1 MDSRNRMLLQ
11 HHQQDIV
18 RDLDVKYILDELF
31 TNNAI
36 SNEVFDHI
44 YNLTDRVDRTRYLL
58 DTLLQSGNNCA
69 FNAFVDSL
77 AKDYKWLWEKLAVEN
92 NKDMIEDSFEDNLS
106 RGDVPRLPD
115 HFVRRLSLERDVLV
129 KLKSMNRHQIL
140 VLHGMSGCGKTALTI
155 SVLRSN
161 PLLITSDFT
170 GVMFWLNCSDCKT
183 EDDIIAQQNK
193 LYRKAS
199 SLSLHISHM
208 KPTISMSS
216 ICSNGDSLSSYDLSS
231 QELRDRLKTLFS
243 EPQLKDALLVLDELN
258 EKKCL
263 EAFDIGCRI
272 LVTTRDTDVVSNFN
286 PQIVKVENHFSEEES
301 LALFA
306 SCLDVD
312 VSHLPRQAKRLH
324 EICKGSPFHIALIGA
339 ELAEN
344 KEKLIHGTRHWNY
357 YLSKLEK
364 KDLFFL
370 TRHND
375 NPMKTIEV
383 CINSLKP
390 DILPLFKMLCV
401 LPDNVKVSA
410 RVLSKLWDKDVPNVE
425 IIMKQL
431 RTKSLITQIYD
442 QEKQSYLY
450 EIHDIIMNYLR
461 SCPNEGEMKKLHSDF
476 LKSYNYND
484 VNDVPVQFVDD
495 DYIAFYIGYHLVRT
509 KNLNNKWSLFN
520 RLYLD
525 LKFLGNKVRLTGPAD
540 VIYDLQKYEN
550 HIANDELD
558 KTLIFSIREFLSRCG
573 IDLHR
578 YPCTDLVQSI
588 LQNESKGILYTKAW
602 QDAKER
608 STKNELYFEFLHEQN
623 VEEVKHSTIDVK
635 ETITAVCFLGDYVL
649 IGTLTGVIMFFHIAT
664 NKLRKQIQ
672 STDSAITWLGVCP
685 ANPPFVASLSADG
698 FIKLWYID
706 DVEQDVVD
714 DVIEEGTCNSS
725 SRDVCAINYLGVCPA
740 NPPFVASL
748 SADGFIKLWYI
759 DDVEQDVVDDVIE
772 EGTCNSSSRDVCAIN
787 YLGVCPAN
795 PPFVASLSA
804 DGFIKLWYIDDVEQD
819 VVDDVIEEETEE
831 SYNNNYPSSVTI
843 RPNLGPFISCRWANN
858 EETLITNTFKMIIL
872 YDTSGKVL
880 HLLDNLYRDKEIL
893 RCIPCNNDNRVIVS
907 TTNGHH
913 TLELVDLKTKERQ
926 VFKENETILDLATI
940 PDSNRILG
948 LKQREVTEYE
958 FQMSRRFHQHS
969 NSCQSKTVVTSDM
982 VKENVS
988 FISMAVNKSGT
999 LLFVSTD
1006 DSRVICVDLKTN
1018 SYVFELENKR
1028 GNVVSMAVSVVWDD
1042 FEPGAD
1048 VLLTGTGCVENTAK
1062 VWYLDAAYISHNTQ
1076 KNGKVRLTTKF
1087 DASFINILSPHTP
1100 NAPPP
1105 PNAHSTNSTP
1115 KRHQSFV
1122 SSSTNEVVKRTVATT
1137 MSLDRHALKP
1147 LNLKGICNGNNE
1159 GVTQPL
1165 LAVVDDKNNIQIMRG
1180 GKLVSE
1186 ISTHSDEQ
1194 ITAVKIS
1201 PCNQYVIFG
1210 LHSGIVRRYTIRTKA
1225 TKDIMDVY
1233 SAVQY
1238 MSFVSP
1244 NLLIVA
1250 GRSRCLMAYRATHS
1264 GDWKPEM
1271 LQRGNT
1277 NLGSQEILNDI
1288 KGISSKSNHSDR
1300 ISSSGSDSSITS
1312 RDRHFSNGEKKVIC
1326 NASSLV
1332 NCYWIQDVGLI
1343 TIESNASIKLW
1354 DENLKL
1360 SSVLN
1365 YSQVDVCISC
1375 SDFKK
1380 NILVICDMANL
1391 SFQTFELN
1399 THDMV
1404 ELRTIQEYK
1413 LNNRIYSCALTA
1425 DGNILAMGLNSGDVV
1440 VWNVPNKR
1448 QLKLL
1453 KHHKTK
1459 VQYCSFSPTPDRLY
1473 RSSMHSPSAATLSPP
1488 SFDDESQPPLVLVTM
1503 ATEVVWWNVTYVIR
1517 TRNVK
1522 GMWNKPGG
1530 WNVVTPVTSPID
1542 PRNDTPTNK
1551 SSSDSNKTANFFFG
1565 DNGLDPKQMWKANW
1579 KKKTYKEGSK
1589 RKEILSCI
1597 KLSGMSAKQICHD
1610 ENFSHFVTV
1619 DNAGHVHIMNLLNN
1633 CNT

>member
-1 MDSRNRMLLQ
+1 MDIKNRMLLQ

-18 RDLDVKYILDELF
+18 RDLDVNYILDELF

-58 DTLLQSGNNCA
+58 DTLLQSGNNNA

-92 NKDMIEDSFEDNLS
+92 NTTMIEDSFEDSLS

-115 HFVRRLSLERDVLV
+115 HFVRRMALERDILV
-129 KLKSMNRHQIL
+129 KLRSLNRHQIL
-140 VLHGMSGCGKTALTI
+140 VLHGMSGCGKTALAI
-155 SVLRSN
+155 SLLRSN
-161 PLLITSDFT
+161 PLLITSDFN
-170 GVMFWLNCSDCKT
+170 GVMFWLNFGDCKSD
-183 EDDIIAQQNK
+183 DDIIAQQNK

-208 KPTISMSS
+208 RPTISMSS
-216 ICSNGDSLSSYDLSS
+216 ICSNADSLSSYDLSW
-231 QELRDRLKTLFS
+231 QELRDRLKSLFA
-243 EPQLKDALLVLDELN
+243 EAQLKDALLVLDELN

-286 PQIVKVENHFSEEES
+286 PQIVKIENHFSEEES
-301 LALFA
+301 LDLFA
-306 SCLDVD
+306 SCLDVE
-312 VSHLPRQAKRLH
+312 VSQLPRQAKKLH

-344 KEKLIHGTRHWNY
+344 REKLIHDTKHWNY
-357 YLSKLEK
+357 YLNKLEK

-370 TRHND
+370 TRHNG

-390 DILPLFKMLCV
+390 DILPLFKMLCI

-410 RVLSKLWDKDVPNVE
+410 KVLSKLWNKDVARVE
-425 IIMKQL
+425 TIMKQL
-431 RTKSLITQIYD
+431 RTKSLITQLYD
-442 QEKQSYLY
+442 HEQQSYIY

-461 SCPNEGEMKKLHSDF
+461 SCHNEEETKKLHSDF
-476 LKSYNYND
+476 LKNYGYID
-484 VNDVPVQFVDD
+484 VHNVPMQIVDD
-495 DYIAFYIGYHLVRT
+495 DYIAFYIGYHLART
-509 KNLNNKWSLFN
+509 KNYNNKWSLFN

-540 VIYDLQKYEN
+540 VILDLQKYES

-558 KTLIFSIREFLSRCG
+558 QTLIFSIKEYLSRYG

-602 QDAKER
+602 QVAKDR
-608 STKNELYFEFLHEQN
+608 SAKNELYFEFLHEQN
-623 VEEVKHSTIDVK
+623 VEEIKHSTIDVK

-649 IGTLTGVIMFFHIAT
+649 IGTNTGVIMFFHIAT

-672 STDSAITWLGVCP
+672 STESAIKWLGVCP
-685 ANPPFVASLSADG
+685 VNPPFVASLSADG

-706 DVEQDVVD
+706 DVVQDV
-714 DVIEEGTCNSS
+714 T
-725 SRDVCAINYLGVCPA
+725 
-740 NPPFVASL
+740 
-748 SADGFIKLWYI
+748 
-759 DDVEQDVVDDVIE
+759 
-772 EGTCNSSSRDVCAIN
+772 
-787 YLGVCPAN
+787 
-795 PPFVASLSA
+795 
-804 DGFIKLWYIDDVEQD
+804 
-819 VVDDVIEEETEE
+819 DDVIEEETEE
-831 SYNNNYPSSVTI
+831 SYNNNFPTNVTI
-843 RPNLGPFISCRWANN
+843 PPTLGPFLNCRWANN
-858 EETLITNTFKMIIL
+858 EETLITNTHKMIIL
-872 YDTSGKVL
+872 YNTSGKVT

-893 RCIPCNNDNRVIVS
+893 RCVPCNYDKHVIVATS
-907 TTNGHH
+907 NSFH
-913 TLELVDLKTKERQ
+913 TVEMVDLKTKERQ
-926 VFKENETILDLATI
+926 VFKESETVLDLATI
-940 PDSNRILG
+940 PGSNRILG
-948 LKQREVTEYE
+948 LKRKEVTEYE
-958 FQMSRRFHQHS
+958 FRMSRRFSPNNNHS
-969 NSCQSKTVVTSDM
+969 NNCQSKTVVTSDA

-988 FISMAVNKSGT
+988 FISMAVNKTGT

-1018 SYVFELENKR
+1018 SYVFELGNRR
-1028 GNVVSMAVSVVWDD
+1028 GNVVSMAVSEVLVWDD
-1042 FEPGAD
+1042 FEPGSD
-1048 VLLTGTGCVENTAK
+1048 VLLTGTGCIENTAK

-1076 KNGKVRLTTKF
+1076 RNGKVRLTTKF
-1087 DASFINILSPHTP
+1087 DTSFINIVSPHTP
-1100 NAPPP
+1100 VVPP
-1105 PNAHSTNSTP
+1105 PNSVPQSANTTP

-1122 SSSTNEVVKRTVATT
+1122 NSSNKEVVKRVVKTT
-1137 MSLDRHALKP
+1137 MSLDRHTLKP

-1165 LAVVDDKNNIQIMRG
+1165 LAVVDDKNNIQILRG
-1180 GKLVSE
+1180 RKLVSE
-1186 ISTHSDEQ
+1186 IFTKQDEQ
-1194 ITAVKIS
+1194 ITTVKIS

-1210 LHSGIVRRYTIRTKA
+1210 LQSGIVRRYTIRTKD

-1233 SAVQY
+1233 SMVQY
-1238 MSFVSP
+1238 MSFVNP
-1244 NLLIVA
+1244 NLLMVA
-1250 GRSRCLMAYRATHS
+1250 GKNRCLMAYRFTVG

-1288 KGISSKSNHSDR
+1288 KGISNKSNHSDN
-1300 ISSSGSDSSITS
+1300 ISSSGSDSSTNS
-1312 RDRHFSNGEKKVIC
+1312 RDRRFRNGDKKNLC
-1326 NASSLV
+1326 KASSLV
-1332 NCYWIQDVGLI
+1332 NCYWVQDVGLI
-1343 TIESNASIKLW
+1343 TIESNATIKLW
-1354 DENLKL
+1354 DENLQL

-1365 YSQVDVCISC
+1365 GRQMEVCIYC

-1380 NILVICDMANL
+1380 NVLVICDNANL
-1391 SFQTFELN
+1391 SFQTFELKKREPI
-1399 THDMV
+1399 

-1413 LNNRIYSCALTA
+1413 LNNRICSCALTA
-1425 DGNILAMGLNSGDVV
+1425 DGNILAMGLDSGDVV

-1459 VQYCSFSPTPDRLY
+1459 VQYCSFSPIPERLY
-1473 RSSMHSPSAATLSPP
+1473 RSSVHSPSAIMLSPP
-1488 SFDDESQPPLVLVTM
+1488 SFDDDSQPPLVLVTM
-1503 ATEVVWWNVTYVIR
+1503 ATEIVWWNITYVIR
-1517 TRNVK
+1517 TRKVL
-1522 GMWNKPGG
+1522 WNKPGG

-1542 PRNDTPTNK
+1542 PRNETPTHN
-1551 SSSDSNKTANFFFG
+1551 SSSDSSAADNFFFG
-1565 DNGLDPKQMWKANW
+1565 GDCLDPKQYWKANW

-1597 KLSGMSAKQICHD
+1597 KLSGMNAKQICHD
-1610 ENFSHFVTV
+1610 ENFSCFVTV
-1619 DNAGHVHIMNLLNN
+1619 DNPGHIHIMNLMNS